1 MLNFKYVPPA
11 KVKMK
16 IQNSIPNVRD
26 KQQIPICLPSCLVQV
41 GRQAGISNHNFKKS
55 KTQSRISDFEF

>member
-16 IQNSIPNVRD
+16 IQNSIPHVRD
-26 KQQIPICLPSCLVQV
+26 KQQINL
-41 GRQAGISNHNFKKS
+41 KS
-55 KTQSRISDFEF
+55 QFQKIQNSKPDFEF